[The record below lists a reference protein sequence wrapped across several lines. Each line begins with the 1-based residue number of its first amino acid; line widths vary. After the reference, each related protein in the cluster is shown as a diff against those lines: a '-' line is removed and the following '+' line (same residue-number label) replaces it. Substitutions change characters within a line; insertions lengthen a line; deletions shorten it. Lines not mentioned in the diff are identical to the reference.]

1 MGYRWMRLFALLATA
16 LMMLCGTQAIAEKMT
31 PVPAERIRDVT
42 LPEGV
47 VTIGDPV
54 IQDGKVIVSVDDG
67 KTNWT
72 EVLLKAAAR
81 NMLDV
86 TLKVDAPAGAVKGT
100 RENFGA
106 DDTET
111 LEAISQDTVPNWFL
125 DYGLGPL
132 FQERSMDGSVVF
144 AEIHIGQITYLDPVS
159 ASGAGTLLAWESSD
173 GQKQYEYVQWEI
185 THSNPGTCE
194 VQTPLLTTD
203 MLSSVRAALPAGVTA
218 EIEPGGITCTVQ
230 DFSALG
236 GSLPIVIRAPEGAVT
251 AVVYSSC
258 EAQKILEVRSDGT
271 VQLFITPASHP
282 TYGYIKQI
290 APAQLDYSIA
300 FFDGYIPDE
309 TDEPDEPDEPD
320 ETDEPGGSDVSLIDF
335 GMVSIWLLA
344 KEKVPYPYY
353 NQQGCKPV
361 DRDRLTI
368 WQGTEEIDNANVY
381 REAYGNAHLSKDA
394 LDFSENTSGNIR
406 MEVAAPPWAVAYGI
420 SGSGSDFIYQ
430 TDWGLSISD
439 DKHRISSG
447 KAVTVYDLPLFRT
460 VQVGRVRV
468 YLLDGITAR
477 YGGFVRVISWYDDV
491 NATAPRLVE
500 YISITHDE
508 FSETVRNEV
517 VDTEQEIDG
526 AVEEVTAVSENAW
539 ELVIR
544 HDPQN
549 GENAIHYDLQMEDAR
564 HVSYSLSGDTVFYI
578 PYPDGYTYEDED
590 VTYQLYHYD
599 DAYQSYTMVELV
611 PTPYGLRFVEDHLSP
626 FVLTWDEAPQNAVTP
641 EPTDVPVIDLP
652 QTGDGTHL
660 EWLICVLAVSLAVL
674 TYVMRRK
681 RDA

>member
-1 MGYRWMRLFALLATA
+1 MGYRWMRLFALLAAA
-16 LMMLCGTQAIAEKMT
+16 LMLLCGAQAIAEKIM
-31 PVPAERIRDVT
+31 PVPAERIRGVT

-47 VTIGDPV
+47 VMIGDLE
-54 IQDGKVIVSVDDG
+54 IQDGKVIVSVDDDR
-67 KTNWT
+67 TNWT

-81 NMLDV
+81 NMLDA
-86 TLKVDAPAGAVKGT
+86 TLTVDAPAGAVKGAM
-100 RENFGA
+100 ENFGA
-106 DDTET
+106 FETDT
-111 LEAISQDTVPNWFL
+111 LEAISQGTVPNWFL

-132 FQERSMDGSVVF
+132 FQERSMNGSVVF
-144 AEIHIGQITYLDPVS
+144 AEIHIGQSTYLDPVS

-185 THSNPGTCE
+185 IHSNPGTRE

-203 MLSSVRAALPAGVTA
+203 MLSAVRAALPAGVTA
-218 EIEPGGITCTVQ
+218 EIETGGITCTVK

-236 GSLPIVIRAPEGAVT
+236 SSLPIVIRAPEGTVS
-251 AVVYSSC
+251 AVVYSSN
-258 EAQKILEVRSDGT
+258 EAQRILKVRSDGT
-271 VQLFITPASHP
+271 VQLSITPASHP
-282 TYGYIKQI
+282 TFRSRI

-300 FFDGYIPDE
+300 FFDGDIPDE
-309 TDEPDEPDEPD
+309 TDEPDEPDEP
-320 ETDEPGGSDVSLIDF
+320 GGSDVSLLDF

-344 KEKVPYPYY
+344 EEKVPYPYY
-353 NQQGCKPV
+353 NQQGCQPV
-361 DRDRLTI
+361 DDDRLSI
-368 WQGTEEIDNANVY
+368 WQGTEKIDNTAVY
-381 REAYGNAHLSKDA
+381 RETYGNAHLNRNA
-394 LDFSENTSGNIR
+394 LDFSANNSGNIR
-406 MEVAAPPWAVAYGI
+406 MEVTAPSWAVAYGI
-420 SGSGSDFIYQ
+420 EMSGGDFIYQ
-430 TDWGLSISD
+430 NNSGLIISTDKNPIPAGAALTI
-439 DKHRISSG
+439 
-447 KAVTVYDLPLFRT
+447 YDLPLFRT
-460 VQVGRVRV
+460 VQVDRVLV
-468 YLLDGITAR
+468 YLPDGISAR
-477 YGGFVRVISWYDDV
+477 YGGFVRVISWYDNV

-544 HDPQN
+544 HDPQI

-564 HVSYSLSGDTVFYI
+564 CISYTLDGDTVFYI

-599 DAYQSYTMVELV
+599 DAYQSYTMVELI
-611 PTPYGLRFVEDHLSP
+611 PMPYGLRFVEDHLSP

-660 EWLICVLAVSLAVL
+660 EWLVCVLAVSLAVL
-674 TYVMRRK
+674 AYVIRRK

>member
-1 MGYRWMRLFALLATA
+1 MGYRWMRLFVLLATA
-16 LMMLCGTQAIAEKMT
+16 LMLLCSAQAIAEKMT

-81 NMLDV
+81 NMLDA
-86 TLKVDAPAGAVKGT
+86 TLKVDAPAGAVKGM
-100 RENFGA
+100 RENFGN
-106 DDTET
+106 DDMVT
-111 LEAISQDTVPNWFL
+111 LTAISVGTVPDWFA
-125 DYGLGPL
+125 DCFVYDGPAPL
-132 FQERSMDGSVVF
+132 SGNSLESSVVS
-144 AEIHIGQITYLDPVS
+144 AEVYIGQTTYVQPIPAVT
-159 ASGAGTLLAWESSD
+159 AGTLFAWADSS
-173 GQKQYEYVQWEI
+173 GQMQYEYVQWEI

-194 VQTPLLTTD
+194 VQTPLLTTE

-251 AVVYSSC
+251 AVVYSSY

-282 TYGYIKQI
+282 TYGYNNQI

-300 FFDGYIPDE
+300 FFNGYIPDE
-309 TDEPDEPDEPD
+309 TDAPDEPDEP
-320 ETDEPGGSDVSLIDF
+320 GGSDASLIDF

-353 NQQGCKPV
+353 NQQGYKPV

-381 REAYGNAHLSKDA
+381 REAYGNAHLNRDA
-394 LDFSENTSGNIR
+394 LDFSANTSGNIR
-406 MEVAAPPWAVAYGI
+406 MAVKAPSWAVAYGI
-420 SGSGSDFIYQ
+420 SESGGDFIYQ
-430 TDWGLSISD
+430 TNWGLSIST
-439 DKHRISSG
+439 DKKSISSG
-447 KAVTVYDLPLFRT
+447 GAVTIYDLPLFRT

-508 FSETVRNEV
+508 FSKTVRNEV

-526 AVEEVTAVSENAW
+526 AVEEVTAVSDNAW

-544 HDPQN
+544 HDPQH

-626 FVLTWDEAPQNAVTP
+626 FVLTWDGAPQNAVTP

-674 TYVMRRK
+674 AYVMRRK